1 MFDLYEPLSEKV
13 KLPAAQYRPRKSP
26 NVSFITDFFLRLD
39 NNTSFDKGIFCSTT
53 AHKEFI
59 SNAERVCV
67 CAVYPWGPDQAAPDI
82 VVLKN
87 RQAYYAAVSYVDE
100 QVGKLMDA
108 LAAMTLRNNTIV
120 IVHGD
125 HGFQLGGAFHY
136 SRFPVLLHMR
146 KMLRIPA
153 VGRFVVD

>member
-1 MFDLYEPLSEKV
+1 M
-13 KLPAAQYRPRKSP
+13 
-26 NVSFITDFFLRLD
+26 
-39 NNTSFDKGIFCSTT
+39 
-53 AHKEFI
+53 
-59 SNAERVCV
+59 CV

-100 QVGKLMDA
+100 QIGKLMDA